1 MKVITIEYLD
11 IDELAGVSRTVLLDE
26 EANALRLYLGDDPN
40 PAVEMDLRVVTPEQ
54 IDAVIDALWAL

>member
-26 EANALRLYLGDDPN
+26 EANALRLYSGDDPN
-40 PAVEMDLRVVTPEQ
+40 PAVEMDLRVVTPAQ
-54 IDAVIDALWAL
+54 IDAVINALRKL